1 MTEVTALWLP
11 ILVSA
16 VLVFV
21 ASSIIHM
28 APLWHRGDY
37 PRMANEEQVMDAL
50 RPLNI
55 APGGYFFP
63 RPSSQAGMRAPEFVE
78 KMRRGPVAMLTVFP
92 NGEMGMSRQLTTW
105 FIFCLVVGLFA
116 ALVAGAAIPRGGDA
130 HLVFHLT
137 ALTALAGYSLALW
150 EMTIWY
156 RRELSMSLKA
166 TLDGVIYA
174 MITGAT
180 FMWLWPS

>member
-28 APLWHRGDY
+28 APLWHRSDY
-37 PRMANEEQVMDAL
+37 PRMENQDQVMDAL

-55 APGGYFFP
+55 PPGGYFFP
-63 RPSSQAGMRAPEFVE
+63 RPAKYSDMKEPAFVA
-78 KMRRGPVAMLTVFP
+78 KMKAGPVGMLTVWP
-92 NGEMGMSRQLTTW
+92 AGEMGMARQLVTW
-105 FIFCLVVGLFA
+105 FIFCVVVGLLA
-116 ALVAGAAIPRGGDA
+116 AFMAGPAVAPGGDST
-130 HLVFHLT
+130 LVFHLT
-137 ALTALAGYSLALW
+137 SLTAFTAYAVALW

-156 RRELSMSLKA
+156 RREVSMSLKA
-166 TLDGVIYA
+166 TLDGFIFA
-174 MITGAT
+174 LITGTT
-180 FMWLWPS
+180 FMWLWP